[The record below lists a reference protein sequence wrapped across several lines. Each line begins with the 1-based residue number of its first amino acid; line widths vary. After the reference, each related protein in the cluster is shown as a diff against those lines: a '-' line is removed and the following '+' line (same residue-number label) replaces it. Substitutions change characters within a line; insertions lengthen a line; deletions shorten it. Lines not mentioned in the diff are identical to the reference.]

1 MLTDHCGECGAFPV
15 KEAGPLTIEIAR
27 LHLLLSHHT
36 MITTAATRV
45 FREMTDMLNAR
56 YGTALIT
63 PAQVRRWR
71 DMLAEPI
78 EAAQKQ
84 HNP

>member
-1 MLTDHCGECGAFPV
+1 
-15 KEAGPLTIEIAR
+15 
-27 LHLLLSHHT
+27 